1 MDDGLLNKPV
11 DDSQASDDTQS
22 KVDEALNSLP
32 GDLEKPVTPTTT
44 DPISTPITPPATPT
58 LEPEPSLPPLPPLP
72 PLPTVEEPKPEMPE
86 VEEEK
91 VEEIKPPK
99 RKTGKAVKFVGGV
112 LMLALL
118 VGGGWYGS
126 SMLKNGEEVESMA
139 STPANKWNPGDV
151 EISSSGKTMYVAVVD
166 KDTGETKVKTMNTAN
181 TEIDD
186 AMEDGRNS
194 GGRVNFNLNEIVNLD
209 SKATVD
215 STGKIIAT
223 ASTTTEKFN
232 NTGNEAVLKVLSD
245 NLSAVSESGKNN
257 HEGTALNANIDSRDT
272 VEVWV
277 GNDITKDGM
286 ISKDDGAKYF
296 QVSYAEALA
305 LVAIYGS
312 VQIDGN
318 SNSVWATYID
328 GDCSGP
334 LCDPVEES
342 PNPSTPPPSSPL
354 PNYACV
360 GLTGDAVYEYGT
372 TETFTCTATFSAVNP
387 VAFFQYNV
395 DGGTYNT
402 SAAVALSGTTAS
414 YDIPIDEYGAWEVQ
428 CRICTD
434 STATSCTAWGN
445 AN

>member
-32 GDLEKPVTPTTT
+32 DDLEKPVTPTTT

-166 KDTGETKVKTMNTAN
+166 KDGNKKVKTVNTSGTKIEKEVAQ
-181 TEIDD
+181 
-186 AMEDGRNS
+186 NS
-194 GGRVNFNLNEIVNLD
+194 GGNRVNFNVNTVQSQNYSEYTPGGTGQLNDNLETYLVNTIGGTTSEKGSD
-209 SKATVD
+209 SDGPKPGDNVGLYIGKD
-215 STGKIIAT
+215 VSGPNGVPDGKID
-223 ASTTTEKFN
+223 KQY
-232 NTGNEAVLKVLSD
+232 
-245 NLSAVSESGKNN
+245 
-257 HEGTALNANIDSRDT
+257 
-272 VEVWV
+272 
-277 GNDITKDGM
+277 
-286 ISKDDGAKYF
+286 DGATYK
-296 QVSYAEALA
+296 QVTYSEALA
-305 LVAIYGS
+305 LIATYGS
-312 VQIDGN
+312 GQIDVG
-318 SNSVWATYID
+318 D
-328 GDCSGP
+328 GTAWNRVFDYGCEGD